1 MNIKKRLSDA
11 PTFVLALYAAIVI
24 FLTYTCCYAYRRP
37 FTAGIYAEE
46 TFAGF
51 DLKILYVLAQI
62 MGFAVSKFLGTRFL
76 PSLPSNKR
84 IHCLAGMLTFCEF
97 TWLGFAIFPEVLK
110 LICVFLSGIPLG
122 LTWGLLF
129 SLVEGRR
136 ISEVLNV
143 GLSTALILASGL
155 VKSLGQF
162 VLDWLQVTE
171 YWMPFVTGA
180 LVFPFVL
187 LCCYL
192 LSLIPAPNAIDISL
206 RTIRKPMT
214 SAQQNQF
221 VHKFL
226 PGICFLT
233 ILHAT
238 LTVFRELRDA
248 FTADFWEELDLTD
261 SLIFTRTEYPIAFIV
276 LLLMFLIVFIR
287 SNRKA
292 LNVIYVITALGCI
305 ITISATLIFMN
316 RSMGPVTWM
325 ILSGLGL
332 YMGFIPF
339 TYMVERLIAAMHS
352 SATTVFILY
361 LADSFGYVG
370 TTSVFVFKN
379 FSSIDLSWSQ
389 MLVYTALGSSILAL
403 ISLLG
408 CYFYFGK
415 LKEKRVQ

>member
-1 MNIKKRLSDA
+1 MNIKTKLAEA
-11 PTFVLALYAAIVI
+11 PTYVVALYSAVVI
-24 FLTYTCCYAYRRP
+24 FLAYTSCYAYRRP
-37 FTAGIYAEE
+37 FTAGIYAGE

-76 PSLPSNKR
+76 PSLPSHKR
-84 IHCLAGMLTFCEF
+84 IQYLAGMLAFCEI
-97 TWLGFAIFPEVLK
+97 TWLGFAVLPTVLK

-129 SLVEGRR
+129 GLVEGRR

-162 VLDWLQVTE
+162 VLDSFPIAE
-171 YWMPFVTGA
+171 YWMPFITGA
-180 LVFPFVL
+180 IVFPFVL

-192 LSLIPAPNAIDISL
+192 LSLIPAPNAADISQ
-206 RTIRKPMT
+206 RTLRKPMT
-214 SAQQNQF
+214 SVEQHQF
-221 VHKFL
+221 IRKFFTGVCL
-226 PGICFLT
+226 LT
-233 ILHAT
+233 VLHAT

-248 FTADFWEELDLTD
+248 FAADFWEELNLTD

-276 LLLMFLIVFIR
+276 LILMFLIVFIR
-287 SNRKA
+287 SNQRA
-292 LNVIYVITALGCI
+292 LNVIYVITAVGCV
-305 ITISATLIFMN
+305 ITMVATFLYLEGGMKPI
-316 RSMGPVTWM
+316 TWM

-339 TYMVERLIAAMHS
+339 TYMVERLIAAMHV

-370 TTSVFVFKN
+370 TTSVFIFKN
-379 FSSIDLSWSQ
+379 FTSIDLSWSQ
-389 MLVYTALGSSILAL
+389 MLIYTALGSSGLAL
-403 ISLLG
+403 ISLVG
-408 CYFYFGK
+408 CYFYFRK
-415 LKEKRVQ
+415 SYKKERI

>member
-1 MNIKKRLSDA
+1 MNIKKKLASA
-11 PTFVLALYAAIVI
+11 PTFVLALYAAIII

-37 FTAGIYAEE
+37 FTAGIYSGE
-46 TFAGF
+46 TMAGF
-51 DLKILYVLAQI
+51 DLKILYVLSQI
-62 MGFAVSKFLGTRFL
+62 MGFAFSKFLGTRFL

-84 IHCLAGMLTFCEF
+84 IHCLAGMLVFCEF
-97 TWLGFAIFPEVLK
+97 TWLGFAVLPPILK
-110 LICVFLSGIPLG
+110 LVCVFLSGIPLG

-162 VLDWLQVTE
+162 VLDWLHVAE
-171 YWMPFVTGA
+171 YWMPFITGA
-180 LVFPFVL
+180 FVL
-187 LCCYL
+187 PIVFLCCYL
-192 LSLIPAPNAIDISL
+192 LSLIPAPDAADISL
-206 RTIRKPMT
+206 RTVRKPMT
-214 SAQQNQF
+214 SEQQNQF
-221 VHKFL
+221 VRKFFT
-226 PGICFLT
+226 GICLLT

-248 FTADFWEELDLTD
+248 FTADFWEELNLTD
-261 SLIFTRTEYPIAFIV
+261 SLIFTKTEYPIAFIV

-287 SNRKA
+287 NNRKA

-305 ITISATLIFMN
+305 ITIGSTLIYIEGYMN
-316 RSMGPVTWM
+316 PVTWM

-339 TYMVERLIAAMHS
+339 TYMVERLIAAMHI

-370 TTSVFVFKN
+370 TTSVFIFKN
-379 FSSIDLSWSQ
+379 FSTVDLSWSQ
-389 MLVYTALGSSILAL
+389 MLIYTALGSSILAL
-403 ISLLG
+403 LSLIG
-408 CYFYFGK
+408 CYFYFSDMKGK
-415 LKEKRVQ
+415 

>member
-1 MNIKKRLSDA
+1 MNIKIKLASA

-24 FLTYTCCYAYRRP
+24 FLTYTCCYAFRRP
-37 FTAGIYAEE
+37 FTAGIYTEE
-46 TFAGF
+46 TLAGF

-62 MGFAVSKFLGTRFL
+62 MGFAVSKFLGTRLL

-84 IHCLAGMLTFCEF
+84 IHCLAGMLVFCEF
-97 TWLGFAIFPEVLK
+97 TWLGFAILPPILK
-110 LICVFLSGIPLG
+110 LLCVFLSGIPLG

-162 VLDWLQVTE
+162 VLDSLHVAE

-180 LVFPFVL
+180 LALPLVL

-192 LSLIPAPNAIDISL
+192 LSLIPAPNATDISL
-206 RTIRKPMT
+206 RTVRKPMT
-214 SAQQNQF
+214 PVQQNQF
-221 VHKFL
+221 VRQFFL
-226 PGICFLT
+226 GICLLT

-248 FTADFWEELDLTD
+248 FTADFWEELNLTD

-292 LNVIYVITALGCI
+292 LNVIYVITAFGCL
-305 ITISATLIFMN
+305 ITISSTLIFMN

-339 TYMVERLIAAMHS
+339 TYMVERLIATMHI

-361 LADSFGYVG
+361 LADSFVYLG

-389 MLVYTALGSSILAL
+389 MLIYTALGTSILAL
-403 ISLLG
+403 ASVIG
-408 CYFYFGK
+408 CYFYFSN
-415 LKEKRVQ
+415 LKSESVQ

>member
-1 MNIKKRLSDA
+1 MNIKMKLASA

-46 TFAGF
+46 TLAGF

-62 MGFAVSKFLGTRFL
+62 MGFAVSKFLGTRIL
-76 PSLPSNKR
+76 PTLPSNKR
-84 IHCLAGMLTFCEF
+84 IHRLAGMLVFCEF
-97 TWLGFAIFPEVLK
+97 TWLGFAVLPPILK
-110 LICVFLSGIPLG
+110 LFCVFLSGIPLG

-162 VLDWLQVTE
+162 VLDSLHVAE

-180 LVFPFVL
+180 LALPFVL

-192 LSLIPAPNAIDISL
+192 LSLIPAPNATDISL
-206 RTIRKPMT
+206 RTVRKPMT
-214 SAQQNQF
+214 PVQQNQF
-221 VHKFL
+221 VRQFFM
-226 PGICFLT
+226 GICLLT

-248 FTADFWEELDLTD
+248 FTADFWEELNLTD
-261 SLIFTRTEYPIAFIV
+261 SLIFTKTEYPIAFIV

-305 ITISATLIFMN
+305 ITIGATLMYMN
-316 RSMGPVTWM
+316 GYVNPVTWM

-339 TYMVERLIAAMHS
+339 TYMVERLIAAMHI

-370 TTSVFVFKN
+370 TTSVFIFKN
-379 FSSIDLSWSQ
+379 FSSVDLSWSQ
-389 MLVYTALGSSILAL
+389 MLIYTALGSSILAL
-403 ISLLG
+403 SSVMG
-408 CYFYFGK
+408 CYFYFSKFKGK
-415 LKEKRVQ
+415 SIH

>member
-162 VLDWLQVTE
+162 VL
-171 YWMPFVTGA
+171 
-180 LVFPFVL
+180 
-187 LCCYL
+187 
-192 LSLIPAPNAIDISL
+192 
-206 RTIRKPMT
+206 
-214 SAQQNQF
+214 
-221 VHKFL
+221 FL
-226 PGICFLT
+226 
-233 ILHAT
+233 
-238 LTVFRELRDA
+238 
-248 FTADFWEELDLTD
+248 LDL
-261 SLIFTRTEYPIAFIV
+261 
-276 LLLMFLIVFIR
+276 
-287 SNRKA
+287 
-292 LNVIYVITALGCI
+292 
-305 ITISATLIFMN
+305 
-316 RSMGPVTWM
+316 
-325 ILSGLGL
+325 
-332 YMGFIPF
+332 
-339 TYMVERLIAAMHS
+339 
-352 SATTVFILY
+352 
-361 LADSFGYVG
+361 
-370 TTSVFVFKN
+370 
-379 FSSIDLSWSQ
+379 
-389 MLVYTALGSSILAL
+389 
-403 ISLLG
+403 
-408 CYFYFGK
+408 
-415 LKEKRVQ
+415 